1 MARKR
6 KGLSQR
12 AYAKFAGISLAM
24 VQKDIEHGRVVFY
37 EDGSINPEASIEL
50 RRKMVDEL
58 QRRDRRR
65 AETGNAA
72 SLGGDRPDTSSVQGL
87 RRILMGLE
95 AQIKQLDLKQ
105 KRGELV
111 EKAKAAAAFFEAARR
126 IRDTW
131 LAWPARVAARMA
143 ADLGVADVHL
153 VQRVLDRYVHEHLE
167 DLADPEPRF

>member
-1 MARKR
+1 M
-6 KGLSQR
+6 
-12 AYAKFAGISLAM
+12 
-24 VQKDIEHGRVVFY
+24 
-37 EDGSINPEASIEL
+37 
-50 RRKMVDEL
+50 
-58 QRRDRRR
+58 
-65 AETGNAA
+65 
-72 SLGGDRPDTSSVQGL
+72 
-87 RRILMGLE
+87 
-95 AQIKQLDLKQ
+95 
-105 KRGELV
+105 